1 MDKTLMGVVA
11 AVASLAPMAA
21 AQAAPTPAEV
31 TQALSANSFAELLEP
46 VPNAAAILEA
56 ADAMRAEDKSVD
68 VQVASIII
76 IIITAGGGT
85 ITTITFG
92 TITHWYHHHHH
103 HHYW

>member
-1 MDKTLMGVVA
+1 MDKTLMGIVA

-31 TQALSANSFAELLEP
+31 TQALNASSFAELLKS

-56 ADAMRAEDKSVD
+56 ADGMRAEEKAVG
-68 VQVASIII
+68 VQVAYHHHHHSWWWHHHHHH
-76 IIITAGGGT
+76 
-85 ITTITFG
+85 FWWHN
-92 TITHWYHHHHH
+92 HWYHHHHH